1 MANINT
7 ELEQIRK
14 AVYGRE
20 VRGSIANAIE
30 LINKEQISTSTAQ
43 TNLDGKFN
51 QLVINAGNSN
61 AEVVASRVKADGT
74 QFDTLSKRLDKGDEL
89 HNTLNNEVVAARTD
103 SKNVVHKNL
112 KARLDNF
119 DSQMDNNIREMKIIQ
134 DTKRRVM
141 VSFEVDDGW
150 PQDLTVLKPIFQ
162 RYKIPLTC
170 ALITSNLNNVEERI
184 RLQDEE
190 GWEFA
195 SHTHNHLDLTTLS
208 EKEIE
213 YELSHSLS
221 VLKQNGFKV
230 NNITYPQGKSNEV
243 VERIAKKYY
252 KHGCRYQEGINYD
265 VINSFRILRYPMGS
279 YYANSSHNTLEFYKE
294 KVDEAITNNAW
305 LIFGLHS
312 YADEFDST
320 QQQYLKDTIEYIKS
334 KNIEIVTIGK
344 GYEVFGNAVEVG
356 DLRYYQGINIA
367 FDGSSNIPIV
377 RLEDHKYKAS
387 DDVTLYPRN
396 KISIA
401 QIGNYQN
408 AGFPENTGGILETY
422 RTTDF
427 SFQIFYPVSSNNIY
441 KRIYVGRSWKPF
453 ESVQKTT
460 ILSGVTNE
468 TLISSFERNK
478 FTFSYIGNYDNAGL
492 PEGKGGILTTFRHNT
507 DDTFSYQ
514 TFNSLNT
521 GNSYRRMWKSTAWGE
536 WVITTSKQSR
546 VAFDLTMSTNFQK
559 TDTYINKYICIDK
572 FISISGAQPNLTKEL
587 WSISEIST
595 DSTTPTVLGT
605 CGSGRD
611 IQAYISTIDKALY
624 IKYSTVGNN
633 YPAFFEMSFC

>member
-1 MANINT
+1 MASIHENLSKIINAVFGRD
-7 ELEQIRK
+7 IRQ
-14 AVYGRE
+14 ALHDGLD
-20 VRGSIANAIE
+20 A
-30 LINKEQISTSTAQ
+30 INKETESTTSRQDYLDRKYDEQIKNMTVQDPSS
-43 TNLDGKFN
+43 
-51 QLVINAGNSN
+51 
-61 AEVVASRVKADGT
+61 AEIVDMR
-74 QFDTLSKRLDKGDEL
+74 
-89 HNTLNNEVVAARTD
+89 VAANGKTFE
-103 SKNVVHKNL
+103 
-112 KARLDNF
+112 KAGDRLNYF
-119 DSQMDNNIREMKIIQ
+119 DEQLDTNIREMKNIQ

-170 ALITSNLNNVEERI
+170 ALITSTLNNVEERI
-184 RLQDEE
+184 RLQNEE

-320 QQQYLKDTIEYIKS
+320 QQQYLKDTIEYIQS
-334 KNIEIVTIGK
+334 KGIEIVTISK

-356 DLRYYQGINIA
+356 DLRYYNGINIA

-377 RLEDHKYKAS
+377 RLKDQTYNAT
-387 DDVTLYPRN
+387 DDISVYPKN

-441 KRIYVGRSWKPF
+441 RRRYVGTSWQPF

-478 FTFSYIGNYDNAGL
+478 FTFSYIGNYDNSGL
-492 PEGKGGILTTFRHNT
+492 PEGKGGVLTTFRHNT

-521 GNSYRRMWKSTAWGE
+521 GNSYKRMWKSTTWGE

-572 FISISGAQPNLTKEL
+572 FISIGGAQPNLTKEL

-595 DSTTPTVLGT
+595 DSTIPTVLGT